1 MPKLT
6 TDFNVSPYYDDFD
19 EANKFFKVLY
29 RPGFS
34 VQARELTQMQTILQ
48 DQLEKLGDHSFVD
61 GSRVS
66 GAELTV
72 NTDIN
77 SLKLKTN
84 YAGVEVDV
92 SDFTGRKIEGNTS
105 GAKAEV
111 LVVESYSQTTL
122 NTLMI
127 NYLKNK
133 LKKFKRNLIDMF

>member
-19 EANKFFKVLY
+19 EANKFFRVLY

-48 DQLEKLGDHSFVD
+48 DQLEKLGDHVFVD

-72 NTDIN
+72 NTDAN

-84 YAGVEVDV
+84 YAGVEIDV
-92 SDFTGRKIEGNTS
+92 SDFTGRIIEGNTS

-111 LVVESYSQTTL
+111 LVVEAFTQTTL

-127 NYLKNK
+127 NYLNPSSPQ
-133 LKKFKRNLIDMF
+133 LISQRKYFY